1 MSSVKTKGLLQRKS
15 GANDSQYDKGIDHPT
30 GSASSIGQ
38 SGFDAT
44 SSVSIMHKR
53 ATSSPILSTQ
63 MLENRS
69 ISKSRCR
76 YQ

>member
-1 MSSVKTKGLLQRKS
+1 MSSVKTKRSSTKKS

-30 GSASSIGQ
+30 SSASTIGQ

-44 SSVSIMHKR
+44 SSVSTMHRR

-69 ISKSRCR
+69 N
-76 YQ
+76 